1 MYKVVVL
8 VHSLKEIQTEPVE
21 FSKHTDED
29 SLERLFAQ
37 AQHDIKIFM
46 DRGGFKNWSLTIE
59 INEVRE

>member
-8 VHSLKEIQTEPVE
+8 AHNLKLIETEPVE

-46 DRGGFKNWSLTIE
+46 DRGGFKNFSLTME
-59 INEVRE
+59 ISEVEK

>member
-8 VHSLKEIQTEPVE
+8 AHNLKEIETEPVE

-46 DRGGFKNWSLTIE
+46 DRGGFKIFSLTIE
-59 INEVRE
+59 IREVEK